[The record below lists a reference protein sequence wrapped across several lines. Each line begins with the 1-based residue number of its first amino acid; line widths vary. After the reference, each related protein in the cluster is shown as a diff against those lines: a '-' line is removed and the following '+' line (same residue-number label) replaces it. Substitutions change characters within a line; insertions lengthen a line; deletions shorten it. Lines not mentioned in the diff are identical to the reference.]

1 MTVPSCAEEREELE
15 EVCEAGG
22 EGFGGRGTINSGDS
36 KRLLFTGKRLGYMES
51 ALSTANEAIIADIAV
66 KEGG

>member
-1 MTVPSCAEEREELE
+1 MTVPSCAEEREEFE

-22 EGFGGRGTINSGDS
+22 EGFGGRGANSNDG
-36 KRLLFTGKRLGYMES
+36 KRLLLAGKRLGYVES
-51 ALSTANEAIIADIAV
+51 ALSTAKEAIIAV